1 MFKQFQ
7 NIDSA
12 FKLSRIVSIIAIAGS
27 IVLCV
32 FTSYI
37 NQKMLKEKDGKVLV
51 IANGKIFEAF
61 AEERGKYWPIEIRDH
76 VKTFHFWFFTLQPDE
91 EVIKKNVTKALYL
104 ADNTAASEYANLTE
118 DGYYSSIVAASISQ
132 EVEAEKVDIDMNVSP
147 WRFRYTGKLR
157 IIRATSIVTRS
168 LITEGSLRITQ
179 PTDNNP
185 HGLVIE
191 KWRVI
196 ENKDISTVNR

>member
-12 FKLSRIVSIIAIAGS
+12 FKLSRLVSIVAVAGS
-27 IVLCV
+27 IVLCI
-32 FTSYI
+32 FTTYV
-37 NQKMLKEKDGKVLV
+37 NQKQVKEKDGKVFV

-61 AEERGKYWPIEIRDH
+61 AEERGKYWPVEIRDH

-91 EVIKKNVTKALYL
+91 EVIKRNVTKALYL
-104 ADNTAASEYANLTE
+104 ADNSAANEYANLKE
-118 DGYYSSIVAASISQ
+118 DGYYSSIIAASVSQ
-132 EVEAEKVDIDMNVSP
+132 EIESEKVDVDMNVSP

-168 LITEGSLRITQ
+168 LITEGCLRITQ

-196 ENKDISTVNR
+196 ENRDINTENR